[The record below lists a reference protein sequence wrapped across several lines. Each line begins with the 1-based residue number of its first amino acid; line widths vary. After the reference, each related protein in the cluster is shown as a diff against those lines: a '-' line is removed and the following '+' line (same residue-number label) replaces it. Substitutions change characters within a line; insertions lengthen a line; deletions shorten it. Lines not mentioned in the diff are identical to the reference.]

1 MKKQTK
7 RLLCLTF
14 GLIFLFA
21 AGLAIVS
28 FAAGNDNGAYP
39 GDRYEYPITPQ
50 KTPERWREMDHGEAV
65 LACEIPADVLPRLST
80 KQLLLTCFDYPHFGD
95 CYFYF
100 GDLIG
105 FEVIKIH
112 FNGLQEL
119 WEREDFSSVLAAY
132 FEEQTDQIDRSVQP
146 NHLSTL
152 TRAAI
157 LDGKIAERDV
167 QTILAASGTIAEKSE
182 TDSKE
187 YRVFS
192 SLVNGIQRSRG
203 QEEPPD
209 DPPGPPAPDGWRS
222 SAISATRKSSTPA
235 SSRRG
240 R

>member
-7 RLLCLTF
+7 CLLCLTF
-14 GLIFLFA
+14 GLVLLLA
-21 AGLAIVS
+21 AGLAIVF
-28 FAAGNDNGAYP
+28 FAVGSDNRPYP

-119 WEREDFSSVLAAY
+119 WEREDFSPVLAAY

-146 NHLSTL
+146 KHLSTL

-157 LDGKIAERDV
+157 SDGKIAERDV
-167 QTILAASGTIAEKSE
+167 ETILPLPAQSRKKTEPTARAAAFSLPFSE
-182 TDSKE
+182 TS
-187 YRVFS
+187 
-192 SLVNGIQRSRG
+192 
-203 QEEPPD
+203 
-209 DPPGPPAPDGWRS
+209 
-222 SAISATRKSSTPA
+222 
-235 SSRRG
+235 G
-240 R
+240 RAAAKKNP